1 MSDPIALWIT
11 PVSNLAGV
19 ARHILD
25 VARVGIPGWRLVV
38 TAPDGPLLDRLRE
51 LGCPVIPLPV
61 DGVGTTTS
69 VAALRHTLKRLRP
82 AIAHSHLAKADILL
96 AMASVGLP
104 VQLVTTEHHI
114 PPDRYMFHTSLPAA
128 VAMESVH
135 RLRLT
140 RFAHAIAV
148 SGSTKRGMLK
158 YWHTKTPIT
167 VILNGV
173 DRPVDPPART
183 SGLRLLSLTRL
194 SPEKNL
200 VMTLRVFARIL
211 ESHPE
216 ATLTIAGK
224 GDDEARLRQAAAS
237 LGIAEKVLFPGFV
250 DAAEAMA
257 SHDVL
262 LQPSKSDNCSYTLL
276 DAVAQDLGVAASPI
290 GGNPE
295 ILSAHCIANLD
306 DDAGMARIAIEQG
319 LDLGRRP
326 TLPDTVPTVAEM
338 AQRIAEVYGSL
349 PTGLPQKE
357 APVTSRIYIASN
369 QGEIGGGEVMLL
381 ALARAMRDLG
391 RDVTVVGPRHPGEL
405 VAAAS
410 DQGFETVAIGG
421 DSTVKYLANLRRW
434 DEKERDGLLWCNGL
448 RPAFATSGR
457 LNRVVHLHQRPAG
470 RLVAAA
476 KAAGWG
482 AARTLVPSHSM
493 QKGIP
498 TADVLWNWS
507 EPVPVRP
514 RRPMPKDRPITVG
527 FLGRLSR
534 DKGVHVLCDAVAL
547 LNDKQPG
554 RFRLLLAGE
563 ARFVTDDGAA
573 GVRQAVAGLG
583 DLAEAPGWMDRDE
596 FFGRVDL
603 AVFPSVSAE
612 TFGLVVSEAM
622 AARCPF
628 VVSDAGA
635 LPEVAGPDYPFMAR
649 SADAA
654 SLADTIERAAS
665 AEWDD
670 LLDAS
675 HRRWQEHFSP
685 TAGRE
690 RLRDVLDQ
698 LDPPRNGDEAAAPA
712 LRGAVRSLDEQPL
725 DPQQILDHADRF
737 SPESFSNHHPGAVEK
752 LMTRGKR

>member
-38 TAPDGPLLDRLRE
+38 TAPEGPLLDRLRE

-114 PPDRYMFHTSLPAA
+114 PPDRFMFHTSLPAA

-200 VMTLRVFARIL
+200 DMTLRVFARIL

-224 GDDEARLRQAAAS
+224 GDEEARLRQAAAS

-326 TLPDTVPTVAEM
+326 TLPNTVPTVAEM
-338 AQRIAEVYGSL
+338 AQRVAEVYSACVAAPATAVGSVPERSNADAPEVSVIIAYYRNAATL
-349 PTGLPQKE
+349 GDQLKALAGQVDAPAFEVVIADNEGSAELKDLVEPFRHQLTIRIIQADDARGQCHARNRGVE
-357 APVTSRIYIASN
+357 AARG
-369 QGEIGGGEVMLL
+369 QLL
-381 ALARAMRDLG
+381 ALTDADDVVAPTWVASIASLLRDEDALVTGPLRLDGINPPLAYRTYLG
-391 RDVTVVGPRHPGEL
+391 V
-405 VAAAS
+405 S
-410 DQGFETVAIGG
+410 DDEHVDSPTLQRPFGFLGYETFAIGTNLG
-421 DSTVKYLANLRRW
+421 IRRASYLRLGGMNQAIRGGSEDVDFSWRAIESGVPLRIAPAAIVEYRLRTGVKAIFNQRRGYQRSQLHLWAISRRLDRPVKEMSLRWAITETTKLPREWLTVRRAS
-434 DEKERDGLLWCNGL
+434 ESARY
-448 RPAFATSGR
+448 RF
-457 LNRVVHLHQRPAG
+457 
-470 RLVAAA
+470 AA
-476 KAAGWG
+476 KAGGVVGNLEGQLRYRLLPRLA
-482 AARTLVPSHSM
+482 T
-493 QKGIP
+493 
-498 TADVLWNWS
+498 
-507 EPVPVRP
+507 P
-514 RRPMPKDRPITVG
+514 RR
-527 FLGRLSR
+527 
-534 DKGVHVLCDAVAL
+534 
-547 LNDKQPG
+547 
-554 RFRLLLAGE
+554 
-563 ARFVTDDGAA
+563 
-573 GVRQAVAGLG
+573 
-583 DLAEAPGWMDRDE
+583 
-596 FFGRVDL
+596 
-603 AVFPSVSAE
+603 E
-612 TFGLVVSEAM
+612 T
-622 AARCPF
+622 
-628 VVSDAGA
+628 
-635 LPEVAGPDYPFMAR
+635 
-649 SADAA
+649 
-654 SLADTIERAAS
+654 T
-665 AEWDD
+665 
-670 LLDAS
+670 
-675 HRRWQEHFSP
+675 
-685 TAGRE
+685 
-690 RLRDVLDQ
+690 
-698 LDPPRNGDEAAAPA
+698 
-712 LRGAVRSLDEQPL
+712 
-725 DPQQILDHADRF
+725 
-737 SPESFSNHHPGAVEK
+737 
-752 LMTRGKR
+752 